1 MEHISNED
9 KARSLCC
16 SGCNDYNCYTKAGSC
31 VQLKNIMRMAEWKDE
46 QFEEQKQQF
55 VEKTL
60 RLFCQNCHLKK
71 RCEKEK
77 HECAGKI
84 KFKNK
89 IMEG

>member
-46 QFEEQKQQF
+46 KIAFALSFLKP
-55 VEKTL
+55 
-60 RLFCQNCHLKK
+60 RLSANEYAIVCDRLNF
-71 RCEKEK
+71 KE
-77 HECAGKI
+77 
-84 KFKNK
+84 
-89 IMEG
+89 